1 MKSNMDDELSLE
13 KIDDYN
19 NKESKEKRN
28 IVKLV
33 VIFCLVVGGVLA
45 YLKSTNDVSDYVGTN
60 EAPGISTTKK

>member
-33 VIFCLVVGGVLA
+33 VIFFV
-45 YLKSTNDVSDYVGTN
+45 
-60 EAPGISTTKK
+60 

>member
-1 MKSNMDDELSLE
+1 MTSNMDDELSLN

-33 VIFCLVVGGVLA
+33 VVFCLAIGVIFA
-45 YLKSTNDVSDYVGTN
+45 YLKSTSTFDDYIGTQ
-60 EAPGISTTKK
+60 EAPGIVTTKK

>member
-19 NKESKEKRN
+19 GTESKEKRN

-33 VIFCLVVGGVLA
+33 VIFCIAVGVLFA
-45 YLKSTNDVSDYVGTN
+45 YLKSTSTVDDYIGN
-60 EAPGISTTKK
+60 QNAPGIVPHKK